1 MLARICWACHARFKD
16 LQMRPLNGV
25 TAVTLAQAH
34 TPTGPVPARLHTP
47 GAVYLTGDQVTLA
60 LQTAGVDAVEDP
72 QLIATTLNTVLRQSA
87 PSFALMPYW
96 FEPSHYRIVLE
107 RQQP

>member
-1 MLARICWACHARFKD
+1 
-16 LQMRPLNGV
+16 MRPLNGV
-25 TAVTLAQAH
+25 TAVTLERAH
-34 TPTGPVPARLHTP
+34 TPTGPVPARFPAGAPVARLHAP

-72 QLIATTLNTVLRQSA
+72 QLIATALNTVLRQSA

-96 FEPSHYRIVLE
+96 FEPSHYRIVLA

>member
-1 MLARICWACHARFKD
+1 MWASICSACRARFEG

-25 TAVTLAQAH
+25 TAVTLEQAH
-34 TPTGPVPARLHTP
+34 TPTGPVPARLHAP

-72 QLIATTLNTVLRQSA
+72 QLIATALNTVLRQSA

-96 FEPSHYRIVLE
+96 FEPSHYRIVLA